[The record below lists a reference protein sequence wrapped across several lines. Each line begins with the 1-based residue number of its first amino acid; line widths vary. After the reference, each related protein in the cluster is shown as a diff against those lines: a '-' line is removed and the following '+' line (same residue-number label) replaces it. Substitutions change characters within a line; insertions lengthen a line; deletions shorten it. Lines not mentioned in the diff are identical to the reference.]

1 MKNETKF
8 VMHKVRNQACA
19 EGLWPQEAEYVE
31 DIRKMRGD
39 RRGEANAGHK
49 GLTVM
54 LRIIMFIFKNNN
66 MAFF

>member
-1 MKNETKF
+1 
-8 VMHKVRNQACA
+8 MHKVRNQACA
-19 EGLWPQEAEYVE
+19 KGLWPQEAEYVE

-54 LRIIMFIFKNNN
+54 LRIIVYF
-66 MAFF
+66 